1 MSAICGP
8 RRAQAQ
14 CEYQA
19 TVIQPAPCPIFGIVN
34 LWARGI
40 SNAGHVVGWRWNCS
54 LNDDIA
60 YLWTAEGGMVDIPF
74 PAGTTS
80 RRAEDVNGSGR
91 IVGSA
96 NFPNDGLGVIAFL
109 YDSAFGQ
116 PIDLGTV
123 PGGNVSEA
131 LAVND
136 LGQVVGYGQHNV
148 TGNPPFTPF
157 LWQEGVMTVLQL
169 PSGPQAVASDIN
181 DKSQVVGWMG
191 TSNVIG
197 GDSHAYIWQA
207 AVVTDMGHAPG
218 AFASEATAINNAG
231 QVLVVAKFQYDQSS
245 PVVVRSFLWD
255 AGRWIDLGLLPGFDR
270 CAGIDLNDA
279 GEVVGYCTKSAQPSA
294 MDPFVWHNGVMASL
308 DDLLVTPG
316 AAASIAWAVN
326 QDGQITA
333 IGGYLDDPAALL
345 LTPVNKHVGD
355 LDHDCSVG
363 FNDFV
368 MLLAAWGPCH
378 HASPCEA
385 DLDADG
391 AVGVVDFLILL
402 GNWG

>member
-1 MSAICGP
+1 
-8 RRAQAQ
+8 
-14 CEYQA
+14 
-19 TVIQPAPCPIFGIVN
+19 
-34 LWARGI
+34 
-40 SNAGHVVGWRWNCS
+40 
-54 LNDDIA
+54 
-60 YLWTAEGGMVDIPF
+60 
-74 PAGTTS
+74 
-80 RRAEDVNGSGR
+80 
-91 IVGSA
+91 
-96 NFPNDGLGVIAFL
+96 
-109 YDSAFGQ
+109 
-116 PIDLGTV
+116 
-123 PGGNVSEA
+123 
-131 LAVND
+131 
-136 LGQVVGYGQHNV
+136 
-148 TGNPPFTPF
+148 
-157 LWQEGVMTVLQL
+157 
-169 PSGPQAVASDIN
+169 
-181 DKSQVVGWMG
+181 
-191 TSNVIG
+191 
-197 GDSHAYIWQA
+197 
-207 AVVTDMGHAPG
+207 
-218 AFASEATAINNAG
+218 
-231 QVLVVAKFQYDQSS
+231 
-245 PVVVRSFLWD
+245 
-255 AGRWIDLGLLPGFDR
+255 
-270 CAGIDLNDA
+270 
-279 GEVVGYCTKSAQPSA
+279 